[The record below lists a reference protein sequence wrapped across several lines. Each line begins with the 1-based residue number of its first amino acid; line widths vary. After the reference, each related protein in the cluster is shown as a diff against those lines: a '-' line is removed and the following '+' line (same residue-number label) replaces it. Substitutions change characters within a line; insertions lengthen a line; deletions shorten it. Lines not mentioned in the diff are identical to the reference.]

1 MKIEV
6 KSKSSGD
13 TYKLKPENLLEL
25 SLLED
30 LAKVFELYK
39 DRELAELVNK
49 LLSD

>member
-1 MKIEV
+1 MRIEV

-13 TYKLKPENLLEL
+13 RYVITPENLLEV

>member
-39 DRELAELVNK
+39 DRELQELINQLLNK
-49 LLSD
+49 